1 MATAIIDMKNQKLVS
16 IIITTKNEASNIER
30 LLKSIQKQSYKFLE
44 VIVVDNNSADS
55 TKKIAEQF
63 TQKVYDF
70 GPERSAQRNYGAM
83 KSKGNYLFFLDA
95 DMELTAGVV
104 KGCVEAMFK
113 DTFLA
118 GLSIAEKSV
127 VTSFWEKIKGYER
140 SFYNESGDV
149 VTDAARFFK
158 RSVFERIGGYDETIT
173 GPEDWDLSATLR
185 SKDYKLGWVPNLI
198 FHYEKAPSLFFLFR
212 KKFYYGLRAHKYLS
226 KQKVSTLSPQTI
238 YFLRPVFYK
247 QWKKILTHP
256 ILSLSMFLMLFV
268 ELTGGGL
275 GYLTGKVKKI

>member
-1 MATAIIDMKNQKLVS
+1 MKNQKLVS